1 MDIAIEATNPKGKY
15 QIMFWLQIILLP
27 FTTLVIVGGYAFL
40 TKAPT
45 IYCRQKDMTALPFSK
60 CDMAFYCKNKSNFDM
75 IVSKKESIDNF
86 ALEYDLYCERN
97 FYNSL
102 ISSFFFAGCIA
113 GVFLWSK
120 LPDIYGRYQIYKWLL
135 YLNLFIQLN
144 FLLRINIYHLII
156 TSFISGTSTYSLNIQ
171 NILVIETFD
180 RKVASIAMSMMN
192 AGYGIVGIFLG
203 LYCLS
208 VNNLTILLTINVI
221 IAFVCV
227 VLTLVYLTESP
238 RWLNANHR
246 VKEAVA
252 VLKTMAEINGT
263 TEQFNKFY
271 EENKE
276 LVLHSNERV
285 NIHGTKYTVL
295 DIFKMKS
302 QRWTLIGVMY
312 VFFTI
317 AVCFYGIFI
326 TLNQLMDDFYIN
338 SFLVFIAEIIA
349 ELGSGFLVNIFGR
362 VKVTVVACNLGGIAF
377 IISGILKKSVVKT
390 VLLFIASFGIAG
402 SLNIMYIYSN
412 EAFPLTIRALTFG
425 FLFLFSR
432 IGGVFVPL
440 FINNNVYPY
449 ILGALAISCGIVFS
463 FMKETR
469 DMELEDEVPEAKVE
483 IATNDISRSHD
494 YK

>member
-1 MDIAIEATNPKGKY
+1 MDIAIEATNSKGKY

-27 FTTLVIVGGYAFL
+27 FTTLIIVAGYAFL

-45 IYCRQKDMTALPFSK
+45 ILCRPKDMSSVPFSK
-60 CDMAFYCKNKSNFDM
+60 CEMSFYCKHKNTFDM
-75 IVSKKESIDNF
+75 IIDKKESIDNF
-86 ALEYDLYCERN
+86 ALEYDLYCENN

-102 ISSFFFAGCIA
+102 ISSFFFAGCIT
-113 GVFLWSK
+113 GVFIWSK
-120 LPDIYGRYQIYKWLL
+120 LPDIYGRYEIYKWLL

-144 FLLRINIYHLII
+144 FLLRINIYHLIL
-156 TSFISGTSTYSLNIQ
+156 TSFISGTTTYSLNIQ
-171 NILVIETFD
+171 NILVIETFE

-208 VNNLTILLTINVI
+208 VNNLTILLVLNVV

-252 VLKTMAEINGT
+252 VLKQMAEINGT
-263 TEQFNKFY
+263 SEQFNKFY
-271 EENKE
+271 EENKS

-285 NIHGTKYTVL
+285 NIHGTKYTVI

-326 TLNQLMDDFYIN
+326 TLNTIIDNFYLN

-349 ELGSGFLVNIFGR
+349 ELGSGFLVNVFGR
-362 VKVTVVACNLGGIAF
+362 VRVTVIACNLGGVAF
-377 IISGILKKSVVKT
+377 IISGVLKKGMVKT
-390 VLLFIASFGIAG
+390 VLLFVASFGIAG
-402 SLNIMYIYSN
+402 ALNIMYIYSN
-412 EAFPLTIRALTFG
+412 EVFPLTIRAMTFG

-432 IGGVFVPL
+432 IGGVVVPL
-440 FINNNVYPY
+440 LINNNVYPY
-449 ILGALAISCGIVFS
+449 ILGALAISCGIVFV
-463 FMKETR
+463 FMKETK

-483 IATNDISRSHD
+483 IAASND